1 MFLLNCLVRAAALP
15 ETSLDELT
23 SQVAALKGKP
33 FLPVSFSL
41 IVLFY

>member
-1 MFLLNCLVRAAALP
+1 LP
-15 ETSLDELT
+15 EASLDDLT

-41 IVLFY
+41 IVLLH